1 MKKINEIG
9 NQYGYLTVIDSAP
22 SQNNRAMWLCQCKCG
37 NTIIA
42 SGKLLRNGHV
52 KSCGCLKSEKTIER
66 NIERGGGDLTGQRF
80 GKLTVISLKGLV
92 PTNTGHND
100 RMWEC
105 QCDCGNIID
114 VRHRYLRCG
123 EVSSCGCSNSK
134 GNATIKRWL
143 NQNHFNYQEEYI
155 FKDFISP
162 NGGNYRYDFAIFND
176 DNSLKCLI
184 EYQGSIHFYA
194 DGTGWNT
201 QEALIERQKRDLEK
215 LTYCKN
221 NDIILYYITY
231 KDDIEERLEELLNG
245 RT

>member
-1 MKKINEIG
+1 MLTNLSLIYRTQRGDKMAKAKNEIG
-9 NQYGYLTVIDSAP
+9 NKYGRLLVIEEGGIDTSKHK
-22 SQNNRAMWLCQCKCG
+22 MW
-37 NTIIA
+37 
-42 SGKLLRNGHV
+42 R
-52 KSCGCLKSEKTIER
+52 
-66 NIERGGGDLTGQRF
+66 
-80 GKLTVISLKGLV
+80 
-92 PTNTGHND
+92 
-100 RMWEC
+100 C

-201 QEALIERQKRDLEK
+201 QEALIERQKRDLE
-215 LTYCKN
+215 N
-221 NDIILYYITY
+221 
-231 KDDIEERLEELLNG
+231 
-245 RT
+245 